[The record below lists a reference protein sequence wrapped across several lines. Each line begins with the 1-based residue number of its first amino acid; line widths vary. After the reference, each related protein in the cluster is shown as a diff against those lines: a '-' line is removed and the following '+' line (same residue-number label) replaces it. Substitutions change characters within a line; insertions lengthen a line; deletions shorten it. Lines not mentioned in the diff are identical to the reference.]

1 MRRSEVFN
9 DLMRETRKRAYSPFK
24 YVKTYFV
31 GEPGKDT
38 GGLTR
43 ELWCLFAR
51 HLQQSLC
58 EGKENCRVVRHDAAK
73 LQVIIYIWVVLHNLS
88 LTYRRVFTEEWECS
102 WEYQLFRVALATHF
116 LHHRHFLIYVV
127 LMCVQYWLAGMKFQ
141 TLKWKTSYKRYI

>member
-1 MRRSEVFN
+1 MIIHIGAILSFSSPQCLNDVMQYLKTKVVEETHEYHVRRSEVFN

-102 WEYQLFRVALATHF
+102 WEYQLFRVAL
-116 LHHRHFLIYVV
+116 
-127 LMCVQYWLAGMKFQ
+127 VQKM
-141 TLKWKTSYKRYI
+141 